1 MFPFFRQEAR
11 RKSLCASGRS
21 KSLGHRPSSAAR
33 RRQRRR
39 GAGGSSLGSAG
50 GGSTKT
56 GGGTPEF
63 EDFNNRARTQ
73 SNGGGGGGG
82 GGSGGSVLLSAF
94 KTKYSQSVVGYGAE
108 NCSWSFLLSLPHL
121 IMVSNLQVRAD
132 RKYSQPS
139 CFRSSSVLL
148 STAVSD
154 FTSVNTPH

>member
-1 MFPFFRQEAR
+1 M
-11 RKSLCASGRS
+11 
-21 KSLGHRPSSAAR
+21 
-33 RRQRRR
+33 
-39 GAGGSSLGSAG
+39 GSAG

-73 SNGGGGGGG
+73 SNCGSSSGGGG
-82 GGSGGSVLLSAF
+82 GGSVLLSAF

-132 RKYSQPS
+132 RNYSQPS

-154 FTSVNTPH
+154 FTSVNTQH